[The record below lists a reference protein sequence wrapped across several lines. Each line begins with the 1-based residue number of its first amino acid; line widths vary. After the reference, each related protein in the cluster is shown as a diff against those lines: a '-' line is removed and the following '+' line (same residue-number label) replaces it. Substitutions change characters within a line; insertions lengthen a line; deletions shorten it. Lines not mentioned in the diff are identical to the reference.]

1 MQEAQKAP
9 WLVFPL
15 SQVKINCWQIWQIHR
30 KMSNWFL
37 CWVGFFLFLF
47 LFFFSFFSLNSASW
61 LQGKSKQKFILK
73 DLKSMFILPQ
83 AHSLTEF
90 SSSFAFPSTKPK
102 FPPPLNLQ
110 PSSSPEAPLLIIRS
124 LCEPFAPGWSHPH
137 RICSTKCKGNRQWII
152 LLLSQ
157 IISPSGNR
165 SSVAVNSGS
174 TAHKSW
180 TTACRNQYHWL

>member
-1 MQEAQKAP
+1 MLGNIAICP
-9 WLVFPL
+9 CPHSDCCFFPL
-15 SQVKINCWQIWQIHR
+15 IFP
-30 KMSNWFL
+30 FL
-37 CWVGFFLFLF
+37 FFCFFPLLFHLFLFLF